1 MPAPEPP
8 DLQHMARAI
17 DAGLE
22 PRVRLEA
29 DLSAEG
35 ARRLRDILVTVSAE
49 LMIESSWPMIRMTE
63 LLDDALA

>member
-22 PRVRLEA
+22 ARARLEA